1 MGSQRVRHDLR
12 GMTKSRTATRVIL
25 EITTRRSHSPL
36 VLLLVAKDYF
46 WRYKLLATLS
56 AQACPSTLHIPI
68 IKLLIVRRVAEEDGG
83 VEGHALIY
91 SCENS
96 KITTLCWTT
105 INRKMLDPTKKR
117 YPTSKGK
124 GNKHPSKMVGG
135 VKLCLESSPIPAR
148 DTRRAQTNFVRT
160 RTQRPHR
167 DWDRTV
173 FECLLRS
180 YGPTVNCCRGRGSGC
195 SRPGCGISPLGG
207 GHH

>member
-1 MGSQRVRHDLR
+1 MH
-12 GMTKSRTATRVIL
+12 
-25 EITTRRSHSPL
+25 
-36 VLLLVAKDYF
+36 LLLNF
-46 WRYKLLATLS
+46 
-56 AQACPSTLHIPI
+56 STLFSVAYMNAESSIESYRF
-68 IKLLIVRRVAEEDGG
+68 LSYWNLSRVHMFIELGNFKNFILDYSEVEER
-83 VEGHALIY
+83 ALIF

-96 KITTLCWTT
+96 KIKTRCWTT

-148 DTRRAQTNFVRT
+148 DTQRAQTNFVRT

-173 FECLLRS
+173 FEYLLWRFGLS
-180 YGPTVNCCRGRGSGC
+180 VACCRGSSSGC

-207 GHH
+207 GRH